1 MRYLD
6 ATDHDPQGDLWA
18 DPAFVDAYFAA
29 LIEAHEGDDAPV
41 DEDEPGTPEWDPIP
55 ELVMVT
61 RRARALCAATD
72 RAFAETLREAE
83 ADPEFWVGPDP
94 TVDPLWVDPRGRS
107 ATQVRAWRRNLA
119 VRAAAADVAVQVHLS
134 DTQVRAR
141 AHRADTLQSRCPRV
155 WDAYLAGDVSEQ
167 NAATAATLAAALP
180 VNPDAW
186 AAFDDLLTEPAARL
200 APGKFRTRAR
210 VTWERVHPET
220 LAYRHARAVED
231 REVRFTPELDG
242 MASITAFM
250 AAVNA
255 TRIQE
260 RIEDHAQHLHAQSG
274 ETRTLAQLRADVFTD
289 LLTADASIDA
299 GANADANTVDAGAED
314 ADADANANNGTSDAN
329 VDADGA
335 NARGT
340 KKGKRRGSRITTTI
354 HLTIPTLS
362 LLGQS
367 TEPAI
372 LDGYGPI
379 PLDQARQLAEGAEQW
394 VRVLTHPIDSTVLDV
409 ERRTYRIPK
418 SLRRWLG
425 IRRPVCPFPGCQ
437 KPAKRCDID
446 HRRRWADGGTTS
458 AHNNDPFCENH
469 HIIKDETL
477 WRVDRDPV
485 TGKLTFTS
493 PTGVTVEEDPPPF

>member
-6 ATDHDPQGDLWA
+6 VTDHDPQGDLWA

-29 LIEAHEGDDAPV
+29 LIEAHEGDDAAV
-41 DEDEPGTPEWDPIP
+41 DEEEPGTPEWDPVP
-55 ELVMVT
+55 EVVAVT
-61 RRARALCAATD
+61 RQARALCAATD
-72 RAFAETLREAE
+72 RVFADTLREAE

-94 TVDPLWVDPRGRS
+94 TVDPLWVDVRGRS
-107 ATQVRAWRRNLA
+107 AAHVRAWRRNLA

-141 AHRADTLQSRCPRV
+141 AHRADTLQSRCPRI
-155 WDAYLAGDVSEQ
+155 WDAYLAGDVPEQ
-167 NAATAATLAAALP
+167 NAATTATLAAALP
-180 VNPDAW
+180 VNRDAW
-186 AAFDDLLTEPAARL
+186 AAFDDALAEPAARL

-210 VTWERVHPET
+210 VTWERVHPAGLE
-220 LAYRHARAVED
+220 YRHARAVED

-242 MASITAFM
+242 MASVTAFM
-250 AAVNA
+250 DAVKA

-299 GANADANTVDAGAED
+299 GADTGAG
-314 ADADANANNGTSDAN
+314 ADADAGAAGANGNAA
-329 VDADGA
+329 ADGA
-335 NARGT
+335 DAGGDANANAGAGG
-340 KKGKRRGSRITTTI
+340 KKGRRGSRITTTI
-354 HLTIPTLS
+354 HLTIPALS

-379 PLDQARQLAEGAEQW
+379 PLDQARELAAGAEQW
-394 VRVLTHPIDSTVLDV
+394 VRVLTHPIDSTILDV
-409 ERRTYRIPK
+409 ERRTYRVPT

-437 KPAKRCDID
+437 RPAKRCHID

-458 AHNNDPFCENH
+458 AENNDPFCEND

-477 WRVDRDPV
+477 WRVDRDPT

>member
-41 DEDEPGTPEWDPIP
+41 DEEEPGAPVWDPVP
-55 ELVMVT
+55 STVELT

-94 TVDPLWVDPRGRS
+94 TVDPLWVDVRGRS
-107 ATQVRAWRRNLA
+107 AAQVRAWRRNLA

-186 AAFDDLLTEPAARL
+186 AAFDDLLTEPVTRL

-210 VTWERVHPET
+210 VTWERVHPAGLE
-220 LAYRHARAVED
+220 YRHARAVED

-242 MASITAFM
+242 MATITAFM
-250 AAVNA
+250 DAVKA

-260 RIEDHAQHLHAQSG
+260 RVEDHATHLHAQSG

-289 LLTADASIDA
+289 LLTTDASIDA
-299 GANADANTVDAGAED
+299 GVDTNANDSAEG
-314 ADADANANNGTSDAN
+314 ADAD
-329 VDADGA
+329 VDAAADGM
-335 NARGT
+335 
-340 KKGKRRGSRITTTI
+340 KGKKEKRRRGSRITTTV
-354 HLTIPTLS
+354 HLTIPALS
-362 LLGQS
+362 LLGHG

-379 PLDQARQLAEGAEQW
+379 PLDQARELAAGAEAW

-409 ERRTYRIPK
+409 ERRTYRVPT

-437 KPAKRCDID
+437 RLAKRCDID

-458 AHNNDPFCENH
+458 AENNDPFCENH

>member
-29 LIEAHEGDDAPV
+29 LIEAHEGDDATV
-41 DEDEPGTPEWDPIP
+41 DEEEPATPEWDPIP

-61 RRARALCAATD
+61 RQARALCAATD

-83 ADPEFWVGPDP
+83 ADPEFWLGPDP
-94 TVDPLWVDPRGRS
+94 TLDPLWVDPRGRS
-107 ATQVRAWRRNLA
+107 AAQVRVWRRNLA

-155 WDAYLAGDVSEQ
+155 WDAYLAGNVPEQ

-180 VNPDAW
+180 VNRDAW
-186 AAFDDLLTEPAARL
+186 KGFDDALTEPATRL

-210 VTWERVHPET
+210 VTWERVHPEN

-242 MASITAFM
+242 MASVTAFM
-250 AAVNA
+250 DAVKAA
-255 TRIQE
+255 RIQE
-260 RIEDHAQHLHAQSG
+260 RVEDHAQHLRAQSG
-274 ETRTLAQLRADVFTD
+274 ETRTLTQLRADVFTD

-299 GANADANTVDAGAED
+299 GVDTNDANAHAGSEG
-314 ADADANANNGTSDAN
+314 ADAD
-329 VDADGA
+329 VDAAADD
-335 NARGT
+335 T
-340 KKGKRRGSRITTTI
+340 KRRGSRITTTI
-354 HLTIPTLS
+354 HLTIPALS

-379 PLDQARQLAEGAEQW
+379 PLDQARELAAGAEQW

-409 ERRTYRIPK
+409 ERRTYRVPK

-437 KPAKRCDID
+437 KPAKRCHTD
-446 HRRRWADGGTTS
+446 HRRRWADGGHTS